1 MSHSLPY
8 GVEPYG
14 EFCGVMLEPS
24 GTQQIVT
31 LLPKQV
37 WNWDQPGGHQ
47 EVRCWVQG
55 LELRGESSQSGL
67 SAPAPGQSSS
77 HLLFPLFLPT
87 QGSGFRWKNLSHSP
101 EQQR

>member
-87 QGSGFRWKNLSHSP
+87 QERVVG
-101 EQQR
+101 